1 MIRCEDGAHEWLRIP
16 RHQCSNDKC
25 HRIHRMLPDILII
38 L

>member
-1 MIRCEDGAHEWLRIP
+1 MP

-25 HRIHRMLPDILII
+25 RRIHRMLPDILTS